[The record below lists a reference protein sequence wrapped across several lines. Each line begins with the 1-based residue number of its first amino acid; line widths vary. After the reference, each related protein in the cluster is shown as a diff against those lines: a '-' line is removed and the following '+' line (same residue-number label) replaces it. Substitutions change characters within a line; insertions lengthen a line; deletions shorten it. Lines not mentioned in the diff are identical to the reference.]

1 MKYLVAIF
9 TVVALASCGA
19 KKDTTTTNT
28 GSASTG
34 TQTETTS
41 TATTNSSLTEEV
53 KVATGEISSGSTDEA
68 KVEKVSMAYKNPK
81 GETTDTSYSY
91 TLDSEG
97 KIATISFEGYNHG
110 GKFFEEATAQLV
122 GKTLEEAKNLYVSG
136 ASLASDGFKASL
148 K

>member
-41 TATTNSSLTEEV
+41 TATTNSSLTQEV

-110 GKFFEEATAQLV
+110 GRFFAEAEKQLV

-136 ASLASDGFKASL
+136 ASLASDGFKATL